1 MQVAWVLT
9 FMSPRIKEHRSYLQ
23 NFTEFYSSSLIL
35 RNLKVSKESNAFFT
49 VRTIQKRKRC
59 LTINTK
65 QRNKMKCFAIKINE
79 KKIKYI
85 TPSPEIFSGKQS
97 NTVPIRIFTM

>member
-9 FMSPRIKEHRSYLQ
+9 FISPIKEHRSHLQ
-23 NFTEFYSSSLIL
+23 NFTEYYSSSLIL
-35 RNLKVSKESNAFFT
+35 RNLKVSKETNAFFT

-59 LTINTK
+59 LIINTK

-79 KKIKYI
+79 KKIKYN
-85 TPSPEIFSGKQS
+85 TRSPEIFSGKQS
-97 NTVPIRIFTM
+97 NTVLIRIFTM